1 MFPGL
6 TNQLSQGQTLRAA
19 ADPWINAIANTWEVD
34 PNSIDLNDKY
44 LQQALNYTDE
54 KGTVKTMNLY
64 DVKKLARRSP
74 DSDFTSW
81 AKEEKTGI
89 ANTILRDFGYL
100 G

>member
-1 MFPGL
+1 
-6 TNQLSQGQTLRAA
+6 
-19 ADPWINAIANTWEVD
+19 
-34 PNSIDLNDKY
+34 
-44 LQQALNYTDE
+44 
-54 KGTVKTMNLY
+54 MNLY
-64 DVKKLARRSP
+64 DTKKLGRRSP